1 MEARWRLVGASLAA
15 LGCGGPKAIKAEGP
29 QAQGLTA
36 CGGSLSLLGDWEKEK
51 PGELVA
57 RAQIVSIDRIEH
69 GIRIGLGE
77 ERSFVIGL
85 DRTLAVPII
94 VGDELDVTITCEPVG
109 RDTLGCHGTVLGSS
123 GEVIAFD
130 QGATKDWK
138 IVRGP
143 LLERRTH
150 PNYGPTTTYGLQV
163 TYDGSTVTTPLRGCV
178 ELTGDGGTFR
188 VSGTE
193 VEHSDPRAPDSADT
207 FSYSVVRATA
217 E

>member
-1 MEARWRLVGASLAA
+1 MKLRWWLGSAVLAF
-15 LGCGGPKAIKAEGP
+15 GCGGPTPIKAEGA

-36 CGGSLSLLGDWEKEK
+36 CGGSLSLLGDWEKER

-57 RAQIVSIDRIEH
+57 RAPIVTIDRIEH
-69 GIRIGLGE
+69 GIRVGLGE

-85 DRTLAVPII
+85 DRSLAVPII

-130 QGATKDWK
+130 QGAPKDWK
-138 IVRGP
+138 ILRGP

-150 PNYGPTTTYGLQV
+150 PNYGPTTIYGLQV
-163 TYDGSTVTTPLRGCV
+163 TYEGSSVTTPVRGCV
-178 ELTGDGGTFR
+178 ELASTSGTFR

-193 VEHSDPRAPDSADT
+193 VEHADPRAPDSADT